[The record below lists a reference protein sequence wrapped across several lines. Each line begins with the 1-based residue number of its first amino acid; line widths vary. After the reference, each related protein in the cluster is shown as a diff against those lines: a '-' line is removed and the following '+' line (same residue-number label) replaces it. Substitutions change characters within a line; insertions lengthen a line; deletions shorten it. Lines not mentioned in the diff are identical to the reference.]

1 TPGVRLFGTG
11 NIVEFNQINAN
22 YGAGVL
28 VYSTSAQNRISK
40 NSIFDNG
47 TVPTLAGG
55 SASGQIGIDLLT
67 TADNPTNNT
76 SSTAAKL
83 GITPYV
89 SLNDTGDG
97 DTGGN
102 GVLNYPVI
110 TGAALVSGNLTLTGF
125 AQPGAEIE
133 LFLAAADSTGFGE
146 GKTYLMTL
154 FEGSGAD

>member
-1 TPGVRLFGTG
+1 VAGTWGVGVETFGSLGQNTIRQNTVTGNGVSSIAGPETPGVRLFGTG

-89 SLNDTGDG
+89 SLNDAGDG

-110 TGAALVSGNLTLTGF
+110 TGA
-125 AQPGAEIE
+125 
-133 LFLAAADSTGFGE
+133 
-146 GKTYLMTL
+146 
-154 FEGSGAD
+154 